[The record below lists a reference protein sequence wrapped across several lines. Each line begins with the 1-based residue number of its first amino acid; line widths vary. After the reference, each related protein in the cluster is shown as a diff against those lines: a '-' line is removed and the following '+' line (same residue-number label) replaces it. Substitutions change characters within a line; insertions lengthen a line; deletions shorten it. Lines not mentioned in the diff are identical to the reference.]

1 MSPHKKA
8 SDNGTSLPKTGSDRD
23 YREVILRMV
32 VTLLVNFL
40 TSKMKEKQAA
50 KKAGRKAARKAGKEK
65 PAPAP
70 IAKKAPT
77 GVGKR
82 SVGLTRREAKKIKK
96 AKARKRHKKL
106 RFVVILALAVA
117 AVIYSRTA
125 DK

>member
-8 SDNGTSLPKTGSDRD
+8 SDNGTSFPKTGSDRD

-50 KKAGRKAARKAGKEK
+50 KKAGRKAARKAGKAK

-70 IAKKAPT
+70 IARKAPA
-77 GVGKR
+77 GAGKR
-82 SVGLTRREAKKIKK
+82 SVRLTRREAKKIKK
-96 AKARKRHKKL
+96 AKARKKHRKL
-106 RFVVILALAVA
+106 RFVVILALAVG